1 MSTAASD
8 PIRPRRTLDLA
19 VSGEQAAEGGPVV
32 SAPRRVLVA
41 LAGAED
47 PALVAQV
54 ARAVGAGG
62 SAIELTLL
70 HVEETGPRE
79 LAAHDLPLRGGP
91 WPAHARDAVE
101 DRLAEADN
109 LRAAAL
115 LEAWHER
122 FAAALPHAEIAHLIA
137 QGRPEREI
145 VAAAER
151 LAVDVLVLSARPR
164 TGPTEAGPR
173 SMGHVSRF
181 VVDHSPV
188 PVLVV
193 RRSR

>member
-1 MSTAASD
+1 MSA
-8 PIRPRRTLDLA
+8 
-19 VSGEQAAEGGPVV
+19 PVG
-32 SAPRRVLVA
+32 APRRVLVA
-41 LAGAED
+41 LAGTED

-54 ARAVGAGG
+54 ARVVGGRE

-79 LAAHDLPLRGGP
+79 LAAHGLPLRSGP
-91 WPAHARDAVE
+91 WPARSGDAVE
-101 DRLAEADN
+101 QRLAEADD

-115 LEAWHER
+115 LEAWHDR
-122 FAAALPHAEIAHLIA
+122 FAAALPDAGIAHLVA
-137 QGRPEREI
+137 RGRPEQEI
-145 VAAAER
+145 VAAAGR
-151 LAVDVLVLSARPR
+151 LAADVLVLCARPR

-173 SMGHVSRF
+173 SLGHVSRF

>member
-1 MSTAASD
+1 VT
-8 PIRPRRTLDLA
+8 
-19 VSGEQAAEGGPVV
+19 
-32 SAPRRVLVA
+32 APRRILVA
-41 LAGAED
+41 LAGTED

-54 ARAVGAGG
+54 AQLVDAEG

-79 LAAHDLPLRGGP
+79 LAAHGLPLRSGP
-91 WPAHARDAVE
+91 WPARSGAAIE
-101 DRLAEADN
+101 QRLAEADD
-109 LRAAAL
+109 LRAAGL
-115 LEAWHER
+115 LETWHER
-122 FAAALPHAEIAHLIA
+122 FAAALPTAEIADLA
-137 QGRPEREI
+137 ARGRPEQEI

-151 LAVDVLVLSARPR
+151 LAADVLVLCPRPR

-173 SMGHVSRF
+173 SLGHVSRF

>member
-1 MSTAASD
+1 MS
-8 PIRPRRTLDLA
+8 
-19 VSGEQAAEGGPVV
+19 E
-32 SAPRRVLVA
+32 PRRVLVA

-54 ARAVGAGG
+54 ARVVDAGG

-70 HVEETGPRE
+70 HVEETGARE
-79 LAAHDLPLRGGP
+79 LATHDLPLRGGP

-101 DRLAEADN
+101 IRLAEADD

-122 FAAALPHAEIAHLIA
+122 FAAALPHAEIAHLVGR
-137 QGRPEREI
+137 GRPEQEI

-151 LAVDVLVLSARPR
+151 LAADVLVVCARPR
-164 TGPTEAGPR
+164 TGPSEAGPR
-173 SMGHVSRF
+173 SLGHVARV
-181 VVDHSPV
+181 VVDHSPG

-193 RRSR
+193 RRFR

>member
-1 MSTAASD
+1 MT
-8 PIRPRRTLDLA
+8 
-19 VSGEQAAEGGPVV
+19 
-32 SAPRRVLVA
+32 APRRVLVA
-41 LAGAED
+41 LAGTED

-54 ARAVGAGG
+54 ARTLGAGD
-62 SAIELTLL
+62 SRIEITLL

-79 LAAHDLPLRGGP
+79 LAAHELPLRSGL
-91 WPAHARDAVE
+91 WPAHSRNSVE
-101 DRLAEADN
+101 QRLADADAQ
-109 LRAAAL
+109 RATAL
-115 LEAWHER
+115 LQAWHER
-122 FAAALPHAEIAHLIA
+122 FAAALPNAEIADLVA

-151 LAVDVLVLSARPR
+151 LAADVVVLSARPR

-173 SMGHVSRF
+173 SLGHVSRF

-188 PVLVV
+188 PVLVA

>member
-1 MSTAASD
+1 VTAS
-8 PIRPRRTLDLA
+8 RRI
-19 VSGEQAAEGGPVV
+19 
-32 SAPRRVLVA
+32 LVA
-41 LAGAED
+41 LAGTED

-54 ARAVGAGG
+54 MRVVGAGG

-70 HVEETGPRE
+70 HVEEAGPQD
-79 LAAHDLPLRGGP
+79 LAAHGLPLRSGP
-91 WPAHARDAVE
+91 WPARDGAAVE
-101 DRLAEADN
+101 KRLAEADD

-115 LEAWHER
+115 LEVWRQR
-122 FAAALPHAEIAHLIA
+122 FSAALPDAEIAQLVA
-137 QGRPEREI
+137 RGRPEQEI

-151 LAVDVLVLSARPR
+151 LAADVLVLCPRPR

-173 SMGHVSRF
+173 SLGHVSRF